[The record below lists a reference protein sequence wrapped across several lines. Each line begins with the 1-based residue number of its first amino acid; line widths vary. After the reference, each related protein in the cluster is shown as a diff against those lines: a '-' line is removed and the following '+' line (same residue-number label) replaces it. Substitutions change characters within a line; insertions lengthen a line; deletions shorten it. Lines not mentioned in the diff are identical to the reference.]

1 VNGQPSRLTLFDTGP
16 ESKSLT
22 RNIAAMKIPV
32 DKIERVILSHWHSDH
47 TGGLLSLLNL
57 RKDGVSRSPKGIIV
71 DAHPDRPVA
80 RGIAPGPNYDK
91 VIAQLAP
98 DPSFEL
104 IQEAGGILETHA
116 EGHAVA
122 GGTVWVS
129 GEIPRVT
136 EYEQG
141 ILGGM
146 RFFDGQERG
155 GKWATENVSVI
166 HYYLVIR

>member
-1 VNGQPSRLTLFDTGP
+1 MNGQPSNLTLFDTGP

-22 RNIAAMKIPV
+22 RNIAAMQIPV
-32 DKIERVILSHWHSDH
+32 GKIERVILSHWHSDH

-57 RKDGVSRSPKGIIV
+57 RKNHLSSPQKGIIV
-71 DAHPDRPVA
+71 DAHPNRPVA

-91 VIAQLAP
+91 VIGQLAS

-122 GGTVWVS
+122 NGSIWVS

-146 RFFDGQERG
+146 RFLEDRESN
-155 GKWATENVSVI
+155 GKWIPENVRI
-166 HYYLVIR
+166 FRRI